1 MTTEGRL
8 PLILASA
15 SPRRR
20 ELMGLI
26 TKEFTVRVS
35 AADESLAPGTAPG
48 EAVEELALR
57 KARAVYGRLGPG
69 EEALVVG
76 SDTVVAVDGRILG
89 KPRDR
94 AECLRMLGLLSGRE
108 HTVYTGAALVGPGI
122 CRSFREE
129 AAVEFWPL
137 SREEMEWYASTPEP
151 YDKAGGY
158 GVQGYGAL
166 LVRGIRG
173 DFYTVM
179 GLPVSRL
186 WRELR
191 KELPGLFP
199 LTEGGEKF
207 IKS

>member
-1 MTTEGRL
+1 
-8 PLILASA
+8 
-15 SPRRR
+15 
-20 ELMGLI
+20 MGLI
-26 TKEFTVRVS
+26 TRDFTVQ
-35 AADESLAPGTAPG
+35 ATYADEALAPGPPPG

-57 KARAVYGRLGPG
+57 KAEAVLALRPAG
-69 EEALVVG
+69 EDALVIG
-76 SDTVVAVDGRILG
+76 ADTVVAVDGRILG

-94 AECLRMLGLLSGRE
+94 EECLWMLGLLSGRE
-108 HTVYTGAALVGPGI
+108 HTVYTGAALVGPGV

-129 AAVEFWPL
+129 AAVGFWPL

-166 LVRGIRG
+166 LVREIRG